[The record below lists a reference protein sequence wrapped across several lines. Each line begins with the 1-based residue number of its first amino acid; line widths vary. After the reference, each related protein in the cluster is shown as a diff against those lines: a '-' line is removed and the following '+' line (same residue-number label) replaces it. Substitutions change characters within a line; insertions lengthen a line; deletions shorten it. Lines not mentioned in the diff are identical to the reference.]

1 MRKYPYQNNH
11 SRPKWTLNSY
21 LPIFWS
27 LINDMIRVS
36 AYILVSDWWH
46 IRVCSYLWPFCGWGL
61 SSAHAA
67 HHRYAPLPIILTFP
81 LGHQRIRMQLILKRT
96 QKLLE
101 HHHKAWVFLKV
112 REYIQ
117 WQNWSLPCLLK
128 VWSKPLILFH
138 FISLFFWCVFPNR
151 LPYPW
156 WRAVVII
163 P

>member
-1 MRKYPYQNNH
+1 M
-11 SRPKWTLNSY
+11 NSHV
-21 LPIFWS
+21 LIFWS

-36 AYILVSDWWH
+36 AYILSSDWWH
-46 IRVCSYLWPFCGWGL
+46 IRVCSYLWPCCGWGL

-81 LGHQRIRMQLILKRT
+81 LGHQRIRLQLILKRT
-96 QKLLE
+96 QKLTRNY
-101 HHHKAWVFLKV
+101 LKIIAKLAFFWRV
-112 REYIQ
+112 WEYLQ
-117 WQNWSLPCLLK
+117 GQNWSLPRLLK
-128 VWSKPLILFH
+128 VWPNPLIFFH
-138 FISLFFWCVFPNR
+138 LISLFFWCVFPNR